1 MEPDLPE
8 KNICLELGL
17 DKETLKKY
25 REVAI
30 NAGDYVYQKESK
42 RPKSMWA
49 WHWKPEGV
57 KWLRTELYNKDVK
70 INNNKIDDVNPSE
83 KTGIVFKHDFPNA
96 RMVMIKLDD
105 GEKVVATCNDN
116 SLFRKGMQV
125 TIKLDRHGWYLKR
138 NPHTKNNG

>member
-42 RPKSMWA
+42 RPKNTWA
-49 WHWKPEGV
+49 WHWKPAGIA
-57 KWLRTELYNKDVK
+57 WLKTELYNKNVN
-70 INNNKIDDVNPSE
+70 INNNKIDDVSPSE

-96 RMVMIKLDD
+96 RMVMIRLDD

-138 NPHTKNNG
+138 NPHSKNNG